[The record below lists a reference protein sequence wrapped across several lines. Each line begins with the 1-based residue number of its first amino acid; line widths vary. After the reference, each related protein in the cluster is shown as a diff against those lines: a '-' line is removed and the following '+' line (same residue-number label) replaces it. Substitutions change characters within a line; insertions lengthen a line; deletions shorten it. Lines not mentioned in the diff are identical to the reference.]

1 MTDKIKITDLNK
13 VHEVEV
19 RKSTNKL
26 IEMIDDQL
34 IDPYE
39 VAIMCLKW
47 MSEDDVAKM
56 CEENDVFWILEE
68 DEEDAQDAYDQDEE
82 TNRDSYL
89 TSLF

>member
-1 MTDKIKITDLNK
+1 MSR
-13 VHEVEV
+13 EA
-19 RKSTNKL
+19 TNKL
-26 IEMIDDQL
+26 IELIDEQL

-47 MSEDDVAKM
+47 MSEDDVARM
-56 CEENDVFWILEE
+56 CEENDVFWILEEDEE

>member
-26 IEMIDDQL
+26 IEMIDDDL

-47 MSEDDVAKM
+47 MSEDDVARM

-68 DEEDAQDAYDQDEE
+68 DEEEVEDEE
-82 TNRDSYL
+82 DDRSELPWDYGKH
-89 TSLF
+89 FD